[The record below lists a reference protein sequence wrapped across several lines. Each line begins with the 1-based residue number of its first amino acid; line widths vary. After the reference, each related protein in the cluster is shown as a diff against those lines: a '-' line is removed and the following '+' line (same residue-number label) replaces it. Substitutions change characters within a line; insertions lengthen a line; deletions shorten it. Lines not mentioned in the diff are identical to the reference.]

1 MSMRFL
7 LVFLSILIINSVH
20 AREVYYT
27 QLVIKN
33 GITYKSNS
41 DNPFNGKSISYHS
54 NSRLKE
60 SITYVDGLKNGLY
73 ETFHDNGQ
81 LQIKSAHLN
90 GVYHGPYEER
100 FSNGDLKIKTTYQDG
115 EEVGPCITTIYHTCK

>member
-73 ETFHDNGQ
+73 ETFYDNGQ
-81 LQIKSAHLN
+81 LKIKTAHLN
-90 GVYHGPYEER
+90 GVYHGPYEEY
-100 FSNGDLKIKTTYQDG
+100 FSDGDLKIKTTYQDG
-115 EEVGPCITTIYHTCK
+115 EEVGPCISSMDYICK

>member
-1 MSMRFL
+1 MRFL
-7 LVFLSILIINSVH
+7 LVFLSILVISSVH

-41 DNPFNGKSISYHS
+41 DNPFNGKSISYHP

-60 SITYVDGLKNGLY
+60 SITYVDGFKNGLY
-73 ETFHDNGQ
+73 ETFYDNGQ
-81 LQIKSAHLN
+81 LSIKTTHRNDL
-90 GVYHGPYEER
+90 YHGPYEEY
-100 FSNGDLKIKTTYQDG
+100 FSNGQLKKKTTYQIG
-115 EEVGPCITTIYHTCK
+115 EEVGPCSSSMDYICK